1 MFITSFNFIFCKNIY
16 EEDKLLNCAKVKIS
30 EQSLK
35 RALTKTLKSQINHQ
49 NTIKLSSSSEYTD
62 LIFSYSPLTS
72 DNIQLGFHD
81 YTETL
86 YINFVHL
93 KATVTGKYLEEFRG
107 NKIITEFTAKLSN
120 FEWEQAFDQM
130 LQNCILVIKN
140 LHLLKNQE
148 LM

>member
-1 MFITSFNFIFCKNIY
+1 M
-16 EEDKLLNCAKVKIS
+16 
-30 EQSLK
+30 
-35 RALTKTLKSQINHQ
+35 
-49 NTIKLSSSSEYTD
+49 
-62 LIFSYSPLTS
+62 TS